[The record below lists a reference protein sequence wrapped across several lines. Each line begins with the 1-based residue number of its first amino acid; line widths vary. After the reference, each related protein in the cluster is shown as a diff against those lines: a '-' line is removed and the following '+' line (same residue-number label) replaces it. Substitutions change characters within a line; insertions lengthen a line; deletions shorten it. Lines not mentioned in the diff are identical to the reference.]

1 MKTLLSG
8 LIFSVIL
15 ITSCSK
21 GSTSNTL
28 GNIQADVDGEIVT
41 SNGQG
46 IIGGAYPGFHVTSS
60 VFNISGIN
68 FPIINVPCPIHLTYY
83 QIKNG
88 DTTIYSSSKDTAT
101 LTLTYYNDTSKIMKG
116 TFSGTVVDSLAVPI
130 THNITNGQFN
140 VKFVVVP

>member
-1 MKTLLSG
+1 MKTLLPG

-21 GSTSNTL
+21 GSASNNL
-28 GNIQADVDGEIVT
+28 DNIQANVDGVIVS
-41 SNGQG
+41 SNARG
-46 IIGGAYPGFHVTSS
+46 IIGGAYPGFHVASG

-68 FPIINVPCPIHLTYY
+68 FPVINTPCPIHLTYY

-101 LTLTYYNDTSKIMKG
+101 LTLTYYNDTSMNMKG
-116 TFSGTVVDSLAVPI
+116 TFSGTVVDSLYPCV
-130 THNITNGQFN
+130 
-140 VKFVVVP
+140 